1 MKSGE
6 YLYLP
11 HRRPQPA
18 SYRTSSSSTSSSTLW
33 NVTRHNGHDRRRNCR
48 RYPMRIGYHQIP
60 LFVVVGTAFTSLIS
74 ELRTAWYCELLVSP
88 RNVIPSS
95 YSTTV
100 RAFTSPTPKHR
111 RLLDLGGVV
120 QTRPTVADM
129 SRWSS
134 NQSIYRYAAPFR
146 PFNTRLL
153 LRAISNINENNIEE
167 TWEQEIDDDDH
178 DDTNTE
184 TGIDFDDDDD
194 VEEAL
199 LSALENDNNESY
211 DVDDDDDDDD
221 DDVDD
226 DIDTVV
232 DQETE
237 NDTTAKGDPLVV
249 EYKRWSV
256 AVNKAIAAL
265 EKKQFSLEK
274 EFVKAEQLESLQTR
288 GQYLQSY
295 RHMFT
300 HQIQSVTVQ
309 DWDTGEDIVLTLDTN
324 QYHSVGDEIDAI
336 FTESKKL
343 KRGKKVV
350 ATLLEQTAKAIDSMK
365 GMKMDLENA
374 VLQPTGATELSQEQQ
389 QQQQIDGSLLQFI
402 QDRLVTSAPVTNFRA
417 PSCRSENEDATSNN
431 SNIGSRKKSNATSK
445 PVLGTPSSNIRKVIS
460 PAGCTI
466 LVGRNRRGNEHLSLN
481 LAQKQ
486 DIWMHARD
494 LPGAHVLV
502 VQRRGGCYATDECFQ
517 LAADLA
523 AFYSDGRSER
533 KVAVSAAEPKH
544 IQKPRGAPLGAVKVR
559 EELRVYSGRPE
570 AVPEEFKEARAI
582 SGLSNEYR
590 IKDKSKLRKQN
601 QQQVAEQKLV
611 TKRKIK
617 EKSDR
622 QKKHE
627 ADKFY

>member
-1 MKSGE
+1 MKSCQ
-6 YLYLP
+6 YLP
-11 HRRPQPA
+11 FRRPPQE
-18 SYRTSSSSTSSSTLW
+18 SYQSSSSSW
-33 NVTRHNGHDRRRNCR
+33 NVIRRLHRHRR
-48 RYPMRIGYHQIP
+48 RYPMMMIGYQIP
-60 LFVVVGTAFTSLIS
+60 LFVAVGTAFTTLIS
-74 ELRTAWYCELLVSP
+74 ELRKGWNYELP
-88 RNVIPSS
+88 RNVIPS
-95 YSTTV
+95 YTATTTV
-100 RAFTSPTPKHR
+100 RAFTFQTQKR
-111 RLLDLGGVV
+111 RVLLDWGGI
-120 QTRPTVADM
+120 QTQRSVADM
-129 SRWSS
+129 PQWSS
-134 NQSIYRYAAPFR
+134 HQNCYRYAPFR
-146 PFNTRLL
+146 TTSQRNGGDVYQFNTMS
-153 LRAISNINENNIEE
+153 LRAFSDINNKNDGEE
-167 TWEQEIDDDDH
+167 SWEQDIDDDD
-178 DDTNTE
+178 
-184 TGIDFDDDDD
+184 TGGDDDDDD
-194 VEEAL
+194 VDETL
-199 LSALENDNNESY
+199 LSTLENDNNESY
-211 DVDDDDDDDD
+211 DVEDDDQDDI
-221 DDVDD
+221 DDVD

-232 DQETE
+232 DQMTE
-237 NDTTAKGDPLVV
+237 NDTDASGDPLVD
-249 EYKRWSV
+249 EYERWSV

-265 EKKQFSLEK
+265 EKKRFSLEK

-300 HQIQSVTVQ
+300 NQVQSVTVQ

-336 FTESKKL
+336 YTETKKL

-350 ATLLEQTAKAIDSMK
+350 ATLLEQTVQAIDSMK
-365 GMKMDLENA
+365 GMKIDLDA
-374 VLQPTGATELSQEQQ
+374 VLEPTFTTEPPQMDS
-389 QQQQIDGSLLQFI
+389 SLLQFI
-402 QDRLVTSAPVTNFRA
+402 QDRLVTSASVTNFKA
-417 PSCRSENEDATSNN
+417 PIRRSVNEAATTNN
-431 SNIGSRKKSNATSK
+431 INNTGSRKKSNVASK
-445 PVLGTPSSNIRKVIS
+445 PVLGTPSSNIRKVIT

-466 LVGRNRRGNEHLSLN
+466 LVGRNRRGNEHLSLH

-494 LPGAHVLV
+494 RPGAHVLV
-502 VQRRGGCYATDECFQ
+502 VQRGRDCATDACFQ

-570 AVPEEFKEARAI
+570 AVPEELKDARAI

-590 IKDKSKLRKQN
+590 IQDKSKLRKQN

-611 TKRKIK
+611 TKRKFK

-622 QKKHE
+622 QRQDE